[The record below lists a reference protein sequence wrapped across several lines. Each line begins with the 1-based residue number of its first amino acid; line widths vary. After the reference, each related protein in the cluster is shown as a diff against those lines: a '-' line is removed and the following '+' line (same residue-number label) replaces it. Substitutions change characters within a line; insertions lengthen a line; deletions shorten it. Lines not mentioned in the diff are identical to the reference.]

1 MATTNHH
8 DAEAGI
14 ATKSKLSKILSIAH
28 LLVMFGVF
36 IVAISVYVRY
46 GSLTAIGFVLSALSL
61 LITSYGAIEQ
71 SDRAKKST
79 TVVSLVV
86 AIAGAAMFYY
96 AFEQAAS
103 DGPGV
108 NTVTFSFSA
117 KDFDVQ
123 QASASNQPC
132 VPQSATS
139 APNYTCY
146 LKVQPLTQPVVPAQ
160 Q

>member
-14 ATKSKLSKILSIAH
+14 ATKSKLSMGLSIAN
-28 LLVMFGVF
+28 LLVMVAVL
-36 IVAISVYVRY
+36 IVAISVYAKY
-46 GSLTAIGFVLSALSL
+46 GSLTAIGFVLSAFSL
-61 LITSYGAIEQ
+61 LITSLGAIEQ
-71 SDRAKKST
+71 SDRVKEIT
-79 TVVSLVV
+79 TVFSLVV
-86 AIAGAAMFYY
+86 AILGAAMFYY
-96 AFEQAAS
+96 AFDQAAS

-117 KDFDVQ
+117 PGFDVQ
-123 QASASNQPC
+123 QASASAQPC

-146 LKVQPLTQPVVPAQ
+146 LKVQPLTRPVVPAQ